1 MASLQ
6 ERIAARLHQ
15 TLDHLEAAEMS
26 APSAERGLAVGGPDQ
41 PEILLSVADV
51 ARIAAQEVTR
61 PEDDD
66 FGAYDPSLG
75 MVITE
80 AGKARARAK
89 LDDAAARFDP
99 QARAELRVRLGLPA
113 EPRGRRRQT

>member
-1 MASLQ
+1 MASLE

-15 TLDHLEAAEMS
+15 ALDRLAAAGMS

-51 ARIAAQEVTR
+51 ARIVAQEVTR
-61 PEDDD
+61 PEGDD

-75 MVITE
+75 MAITE

-89 LDDAAARFDP
+89 LDAAAARMPPEKF
-99 QARAELRVRLGLPA
+99 AELRVELGLPA
-113 EPRGRRRQT
+113 EPRGRRPRA